1 MLQKTQK
8 SDIMCLSIDFYKGGR
23 QVFFDFLKPL
33 FELFYNETSILGEV
47 FIKAS
52 KKAGTLLLRFVGKPL
67 LFLLNTFL
75 ALGKHIIRWFIRS
88 LHSQLGDTTKM
99 HKAFTGI
106 KKAFLSQ
113 PLSAFPVAFHYLKKG
128 LSKYRQFLKHI
139 CYWLIPVAAAV
150 VMVVSVGN
158 IADVC
163 IALRIDIDGETLGF
177 VSNESEYLEA
187 RDIAKERLG
196 LGSDNTTNSVDMLP
210 SVTYTLSLI
219 KINQYTNTETLCD
232 RLIQKSSSNIIHA
245 CGVYVAGEFLCAVK
259 NEADAKR
266 VFNALLEEVEATEP
280 DGIVSFVQD
289 IDYIEGLYPD
299 STDVVWDSARLLEYV
314 KSKESA
320 AVYHTVESGDSF
332 ASIANRY
339 NISLSELYSMNPE
352 YKKNSVLRVGNVLT
366 VALPSGF
373 FTVQV
378 TKTKVYNEEIEYDT
392 IEIQSDALYAGTSR
406 IVVNGVNGLAQVTSL
421 ISYVDGKQISIE
433 EVARLTVKEPVAQRI
448 QVGTKPLDSDYPGI
462 TSHGGILL
470 WPTVNAFNI
479 NSDYGYRWGKLHSA
493 LDIGSKTESS
503 MGKLIVAAAEGT
515 VVIAGVHS
523 SYGYYVKIDHGNGM
537 QTLYAHCKA
546 GSLMVKAGDKV
557 TAGQPIARIGMTG
570 FATGPHLHFE
580 VIINGRKVNPKPYLG
595 IG

>member
-1 MLQKTQK
+1 MLFKFAQ
-8 SDIMCLSIDFYKGGR
+8 
-23 QVFFDFLKPL
+23 PL
-33 FELFYNETSILGEV
+33 LELFYNETSLLGEV
-47 FIKAS
+47 FIKAA
-52 KKAGTLLLRFVGKPL
+52 KKAGSLLLRFVGKPL
-67 LFLLNTFL
+67 LFLMNTFF
-75 ALGKHIIRWFIRS
+75 ALGQHIVRWLIRS
-88 LHSQLGDTTKM
+88 LHSQIGDTAKLR
-99 HKAFTGI
+99 KAAKNI
-106 KKAFLSQ
+106 RKVFLQ
-113 PLSAFPVAFHYLKKG
+113 NPLSVLPVAFHYIKKG
-128 LSKYRQFLKHI
+128 LSRYRQFFKHI
-139 CYWLIPVAAAV
+139 GYWLIPAAAAV
-150 VMVVSVGN
+150 IMVISIGN
-158 IADVC
+158 IKDVC
-163 IALRIDIDGETLGF
+163 IALRIDVDGQTLGF

-196 LGSDNTTNSVDMLP
+196 LGSDKTTNSVDMLP

-232 RLIQKSSSNIIHA
+232 RLIEQSSSNIIHA
-245 CGVYVAGEFLCAVK
+245 CGVYIAGEFLCAVK

-299 STDVVWDSARLLEYV
+299 RTDVIWDSSRLLEYV
-314 KSKESA
+314 KSKESS

-332 ASIANRY
+332 ASIANKY

-352 YKKNSVLRVGNVLT
+352 YKMNSVLRVGNVLT
-366 VALPSGF
+366 VALPSSF

-378 TKTKVYNEEIEYDT
+378 TKTKVYTEEIEYDT
-392 IEIQSDALYAGTSR
+392 IEIQSDALYTGTSR

-421 ISYVDGKQISIE
+421 ISYVDGKQTGVE
-433 EVARLTVKEPVAQRI
+433 EVSRLTVKEPVAQRI
-448 QVGTKPLDSDYPGI
+448 QVGTKPLDADYPGI

-493 LDIGSKTESS
+493 LDIGSLTESS

-515 VVIAGVHS
+515 VVIAGYHS

-537 QTLYAHCKA
+537 QTLYAHCKS
-546 GSLMVKAGDKV
+546 GSLMVKPGDKV
-557 TAGQPIARIGMTG
+557 AAGQPIARIGMTG

-580 VIINGRKVNPKPYLG
+580 VIINGSKVNPRPYLG
-595 IG
+595 IGK

>member
-1 MLQKTQK
+1 M
-8 SDIMCLSIDFYKGGR
+8 
-23 QVFFDFLKPL
+23 FFDFLASL
-33 FELFYNETSILGEV
+33 LRLFYNETALLGEV
-47 FIKAS
+47 FIRDA
-52 KKAGTLLLRFVGKPL
+52 KKAGSLLLRFVGKPL
-67 LFLLNTFL
+67 LFLLNTLL
-75 ALGKHIIRWFIRS
+75 ALGKHILRWLFRS
-88 LHSQLGDTTKM
+88 IHSQIGDTSKM
-99 HKAFTGI
+99 RNAFTNI
-106 KKAFLSQ
+106 KKAFLKQ
-113 PLSAFPVAFHYLKKG
+113 PLSAVPVAFHYTKKG
-128 LSKYRQFLKHI
+128 MGQYKQLLRRIS
-139 CYWLIPVAAAV
+139 YWLVPAAATV
-150 VMVVSVGN
+150 IMIISVSS

-163 IALRIDIDGETLGF
+163 IALRIDIGGETLGY

-219 KINQYTNTETLCD
+219 KINQYTNTQTLCD
-232 RLIQKSSSNIIHA
+232 RLIEQSSSNIIHA
-245 CGVYVAGEFLCAVK
+245 CGVYIEGEFLCAVK

-266 VFNALLEEVEATEP
+266 VFNTLLEEVEATEP

-299 STDVVWDSARLLEYV
+299 KTDVVWDSSRLLEYV
-314 KSKESA
+314 KSKEGA
-320 AVYHTVESGDSF
+320 AVYHTVEPGDSF
-332 ASIANRY
+332 SLIASKY
-339 NISLSELYSMNPE
+339 KISLADLYSMNPE
-352 YKKNSVLRVGNVLT
+352 YKKNSVLRVGNILT
-366 VALPSGF
+366 VALPSDF

-378 TKTKVYNEEIEYDT
+378 TKTKVYTEEIEYDT

-421 ISYVDGKQISIE
+421 ISYVDGKQTSIE
-433 EVARLTVKEPVAQRI
+433 EVSRLTIKEPVAQRI

-462 TSHGGILL
+462 TSHGGILI

-493 LDIGSKTESS
+493 IDIGSLTESS
-503 MGKLIVAAAEGT
+503 MGKLVVAAAEGR
-515 VVIAGVHS
+515 VVIAGVHP

-557 TAGQPIARIGMTG
+557 TAGQPIAKIGMTG

-580 VIINGRKVNPKPYLG
+580 VIINGSKVNPKPYLG
-595 IG
+595 IGKK

>member
-1 MLQKTQK
+1 M
-8 SDIMCLSIDFYKGGR
+8 I
-23 QVFFDFLKPL
+23 FDFLNPWL
-33 FELFYNETSILGEV
+33 RLFYKETSILGEV
-47 FIKAS
+47 FIKYA
-52 KKAGTLLLRFVGKPL
+52 KKTGNLLLRFVGKPL
-67 LFLLNTFL
+67 LFLLNTLL
-75 ALGKHIIRWFIRS
+75 ALGRHILKWFIQS
-88 LHSQLGDTTKM
+88 LRTQIGDTSKM
-99 HKAFTGI
+99 RKAFKNT
-106 KKAFLSQ
+106 KKIFLKQ
-113 PLSAFPVAFHYLKKG
+113 PLSAAPVAIHYIKKG
-128 LSKYRQFLKHI
+128 MGQYKQLIKKIS
-139 CYWLIPVAAAV
+139 YWLIPITAAV
-150 VMVVSVGN
+150 IMAISVGS

-219 KINQYTNTETLCD
+219 KINQYTNTEALCD
-232 RLIQKSSSNIIHA
+232 RLIEKSSSNIIHA

-266 VFNALLEEVEATEP
+266 VFNTLLEEVEATEP
-280 DGIVSFVQD
+280 DGIVSFVQE

-299 STDVVWDSARLLEYV
+299 STDVVWDSSRLLEYV
-314 KSKESA
+314 RSKEAS
-320 AVYHTVESGDSF
+320 AVYHTVEAGDSF
-332 ASIANRY
+332 ASIANKY

-378 TKTKVYNEEIEYDT
+378 TKTKVYTEEIEYDT
-392 IEIQSDALYAGTSR
+392 IEIQSDALYTGTSR
-406 IVVNGVNGLAQVTSL
+406 IVVNGVNGVAQVTSL
-421 ISYVDGKQISIE
+421 ISYVDGKQTSVE
-433 EVARLTVKEPVAQRI
+433 EVSRLTVKEPVAQRI

-462 TSHGGILL
+462 TSHGGILI

-493 LDIGSKTESS
+493 LDIGSLTESS
-503 MGKLIVAAAEGT
+503 MGKLVVAAAEGT

-580 VIINGRKVNPKPYLG
+580 VIINGSKVNPRPYLG
-595 IG
+595 IGKK

>member
-1 MLQKTQK
+1 M
-8 SDIMCLSIDFYKGGR
+8 
-23 QVFFDFLKPL
+23 FFKFSEPL
-33 FELFYNETSILGEV
+33 FELFYNETALLGEV
-47 FIKAS
+47 FINVS
-52 KKAGTLLLRFVGKPL
+52 KKVGTLLLRFVGKPL
-67 LFLLNTFL
+67 FFLLNTLF
-75 ALGKHIIRWFIRS
+75 ALGKHIVRWFIKS
-88 LHSQLGDTTKM
+88 LSSQIGDTAKM
-99 HKAFTGI
+99 
-106 KKAFLSQ
+106 KKAFRNLRKVFHKN
-113 PLSAFPVAFHYLKKG
+113 PLSVLPVAFHYTKKG
-128 LSKYRQFLKHI
+128 VSRYKQFLKQI
-139 CYWLIPVAAAV
+139 SYWLIPAAAAV
-150 VMVVSVGN
+150 IMVIAVGN
-158 IADVC
+158 IKDVC
-163 IALRIDIDGETLGF
+163 IALRIDVDGQTLGF
-177 VSNESEYLEA
+177 VSNESEFLEA

-196 LGSDNTTNSVDMLP
+196 LGSDKTTNSVDMLP

-232 RLIQKSSSNIIHA
+232 RLIEKSSSNIIHA

-299 STDVVWDSARLLEYV
+299 RPDVVWDSSRLLEYV
-314 KSKESA
+314 KAKEAS

-332 ASIANRY
+332 ASIANKY
-339 NISLSELYSMNPE
+339 DISLSELYSMNPE

-366 VALPSGF
+366 VALPSSF

-378 TKTKVYNEEIEYDT
+378 TKTKVYTEEIEYDT
-392 IEIQSDALYAGTSR
+392 IEIQSDALYTGTSR

-421 ISYVDGKQISIE
+421 ISYVDGKQTGVE
-433 EVARLTVKEPVAQRI
+433 EVSRLTIKEPVAQRI

-493 LDIGSKTESS
+493 LDIGSLTESS
-503 MGKLIVAAAEGT
+503 MGKLVVAAAEGT
-515 VVIAGVHS
+515 VVIAGYHS

-537 QTLYAHCKA
+537 QTLYAHCKS

-557 TAGQPIARIGMTG
+557 AAGQPIARIGMTG

-580 VIINGRKVNPKPYLG
+580 VIINGSKVNPRPYLG
-595 IG
+595 IGKK

>member
-1 MLQKTQK
+1 M
-8 SDIMCLSIDFYKGGR
+8 
-23 QVFFDFLKPL
+23 FFDFLSPL
-33 FELFYNETSILGEV
+33 LRLFYNETALLGEI
-47 FIKAS
+47 FIKVT
-52 KKAGTLLLRFVGKPL
+52 KKVGSLLLRFVGKPL
-67 LFLLNTFL
+67 LFLLNTLL
-75 ALGKHIIRWFIRS
+75 ALGQHIFRWFIKALRS
-88 LHSQLGDTTKM
+88 QIGDTTKLQ
-99 HKAFTGI
+99 KAVRNLKRVFR
-106 KKAFLSQ
+106 KQ
-113 PLSAFPVAFHYLKKG
+113 PLSAVPVALHYTKKG
-128 LSKYRQFLKHI
+128 LGHYRHLLKQVS
-139 CYWLIPVAAAV
+139 CWLIPITAAV
-150 VMVVSVGN
+150 IMIVSVGS

-163 IALRIDIDGETLGF
+163 IALRIDTNGETLGF

-196 LGSDNTTNSVDMLP
+196 LGTDNTTNSVDMLP

-219 KINQYTNTETLCD
+219 KINQYTNTQTLCD
-232 RLIQKSSSNIIHA
+232 RLIEKSSSNIIHA

-266 VFNALLEEVEATEP
+266 VFNTLLEEVEATEP

-299 STDVVWDSARLLEYV
+299 RTDVVWDSSRLLEYV
-314 KSKESA
+314 KSKEAS
-320 AVYHTVESGDSF
+320 AVYHTVELGDSF

-352 YKKNSVLRVGNVLT
+352 YRKNSVLRVGNVLT

-378 TKTKVYNEEIEYDT
+378 TKTKVYTEEIPYDT
-392 IEIQSDALYAGTSR
+392 IEIQSDALYTGTSR

-421 ISYVDGKQISIE
+421 ISYVDGKQTGVE
-433 EVARLTVKEPVAQRI
+433 EVSRLTVKDPVAQRI
-448 QVGTKPLDSDYPGI
+448 QVGTKPLDADYPGI
-462 TSHGGILL
+462 TSHGGILI

-493 LDIGSKTESS
+493 LDIGSLTESS
-503 MGKLIVAAAEGT
+503 MGKLVVAAAEGR
-515 VVIAGVHS
+515 VVIAGVHP

-580 VIINGRKVNPKPYLG
+580 VIINGSKVNPRPYLG
-595 IG
+595 IGKK